1 MLIEPITAGTN
12 APQNA
17 SQNASQNACKNAP
30 QAGTHTLRLCLKAG
44 TLTATIHVPANIDPS
59 CPPLLALHGI
69 SRNAAAISAN
79 FAPICLARGQ
89 VLIVPEF
96 SSDHWPHFQQIGAVR
111 ADRAL
116 LELLSNVQDL
126 GFAQTGKIDLFG
138 YSGGA
143 QLAHRFAML
152 YPNRIDTLHVAAAGW
167 YCLPDTSLAFPMGLG
182 LGLGFGLG
190 FGCDVASSNGT
201 PDRKTIRN
209 QQIASLA
216 RVQLDVFLKLRFR
229 IYVGD
234 EDDAREP
241 ALRQSALLDLAQG
254 KTRRDRARA
263 YAHAL
268 SMAAQNAGITPD
280 VALSELPGCAH
291 SFRQCAAAGMSSL
304 VCR

>member
-1 MLIEPITAGTN
+1 MLIEPLTAGTN
-12 APQNA
+12 VPQSA
-17 SQNASQNACKNAP
+17 SQNTP
-30 QAGTHTLRLCLKAG
+30 QAGTHTLSLCLKAG
-44 TLTATIHVPANIDPS
+44 TLTATVHIPANIDPS

-69 SRNAAAISAN
+69 SRNVAAISAH
-79 FAPICLARGQ
+79 FAPACLARGQ
-89 VLIVPEF
+89 ILIVPRF
-96 SSDHWPHFQQIGAVR
+96 KAKHWPHFQQIGAVR

-126 GFAQTGKIDLFG
+126 GYAQTAKIDLFG

-167 YCLPDTSLAFPMGLG
+167 YCLPNTSLAFPMGLG
-182 LGLGFGLG
+182 LGLGFG
-190 FGCDVASSNGT
+190 CDLASANGT
-201 PDRKTIRN
+201 PDRKMIRN

-216 RVQLDVFLKLRFR
+216 RVQLDAFLKLRFR

-234 EDDAREP
+234 QDDARDP
-241 ALRQSALLDLAQG
+241 ALRTSPLLDLAQG
-254 KTRRDRARA
+254 KTRRARARA
-263 YAHAL
+263 YAQSL
-268 SMAAQNAGITPD
+268 SMAAQDIGITPD

-291 SFRQCAAAGMSSL
+291 SFRDCAAAGMTSL

>member
-1 MLIEPITAGTN
+1 MLIEPITAG
-12 APQNA
+12 ANA
-17 SQNASQNACKNAP
+17 SQNASQNASK
-30 QAGTHTLRLCLKAG
+30 AGTHTLRLCLKAG
-44 TLTATIHVPANIDPS
+44 ILTATVHVPANIDPS

-96 SSDHWPHFQQIGAVR
+96 SKKQWPHFQQIGAVR

-182 LGLGFGLG
+182 LGLGFG
-190 FGCDVASSNGT
+190 CDLASPNGT
-201 PDRKTIRN
+201 PDRKTIRS

-216 RVQLDVFLKLRFR
+216 RVQLDAFLKLRFR

-234 EDDAREP
+234 EDDARDP

-254 KTRRDRARA
+254 KTRRDRARN

-291 SFRQCAAAGMSSL
+291 SFSQCAAAGMSSL